1 MIEFRSLRKQYGTC
15 VVLDIPY
22 VAFDEG
28 SCTALLGVNGSGKS
42 TFLKLMAARMCSLG
56 AGGCHK
62 TGYLPQ
68 TPYGFRMSVRKNIEL
83 VLQDDVAACRGRKAE
98 DAMEKVGIQH
108 LGHKNG
114 HSLSGGET
122 QRMALA
128 RLLAQENEMLILDE
142 PTSACDLAGS
152 SRIEQVLKSFQ
163 GTIIFSTHSPAQAVR
178 LSDRVIFLQD
188 GRIGEDGKASKVF
201 SSPESAEFR
210 DFLTYWR
217 F

>member
-1 MIEFRSLRKQYGTC
+1 MIEFRSLRKQYGVC

-42 TFLKLMAARMCSLG
+42 TLLRLMAARMCSPE
-56 AGGCHK
+56 AGNCHK

-83 VLQDDVAACRGRKAE
+83 VLRDDIAACRRKKAE
-98 DAMEKVGIQH
+98 DAMEKVGI
-108 LGHKNG
+108 LYLEHKNG
-114 HSLSGGET
+114 HRLSGGET

-128 RLLAQENEMLILDE
+128 RLLAQENQLLLLDE

-152 SRIEQVLKSFQ
+152 SRIEQALKSFQ
-163 GTIIFSTHSPAQAVR
+163 GTIIFSTHSPAQAAR
-178 LSDRVIFLQD
+178 LADRVIFLQD
-188 GRIGEDGKASKVF
+188 GRIREDGEAGKVL
-201 SSPESAEFR
+201 SSPGSAEFR